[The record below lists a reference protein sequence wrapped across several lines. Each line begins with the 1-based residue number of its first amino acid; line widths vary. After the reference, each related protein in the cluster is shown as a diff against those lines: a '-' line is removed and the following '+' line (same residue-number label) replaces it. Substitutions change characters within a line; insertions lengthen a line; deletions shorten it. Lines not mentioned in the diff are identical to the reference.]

1 MTQTTDP
8 RELHQRAMAQTG
20 SIVAAVEPGQLT
32 LPTPCPEYD
41 VRALLSHMVG
51 GLNRIAVVGEGGD
64 GMAVDPRADG
74 VPDDGWLA
82 AYCTARRRV
91 IAAWADNAKLDALIE
106 VPWGKVP
113 GRIALSGYIQE
124 IIAHGWDLAKATGQ
138 PTELSPELA
147 TWVLAV
153 AQRIL
158 PEEPRGGQEIPFG
171 PVVPVP
177 PSAGPYAQL
186 AAWLGRQ
193 P

>member
-8 RELHQRAMAQTG
+8 RELHQRAMTQTG

-64 GMAVDPRADG
+64 GIAVDPRADG
-74 VPDDGWLA
+74 VP
-82 AYCTARRRV
+82 
-91 IAAWADNAKLDALIE
+91 
-106 VPWGKVP
+106 
-113 GRIALSGYIQE
+113 
-124 IIAHGWDLAKATGQ
+124 
-138 PTELSPELA
+138 
-147 TWVLAV
+147 AV

-158 PEEPRGGQEIPFG
+158 PPEPRGGAIPFG
-171 PVVPVP
+171 PVRLVP
-177 PSAGPYAQL
+177 PDAGRYAQL